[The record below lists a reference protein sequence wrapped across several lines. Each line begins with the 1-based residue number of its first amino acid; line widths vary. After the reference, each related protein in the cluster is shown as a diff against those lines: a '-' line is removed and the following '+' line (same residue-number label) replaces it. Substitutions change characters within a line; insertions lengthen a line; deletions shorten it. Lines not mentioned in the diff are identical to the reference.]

1 MKLWVKLSIII
12 FSLGLVVTLSDI
24 IFIYRFSENFFKQSI
39 IQEMKFKANGI
50 EFILSTVND
59 LDYESFRK
67 YSSISNVRTTLIKDD
82 GKVIFESGF
91 QENELVK
98 MDNHLNRPEIQ
109 KAILYDSAIAE
120 RYSKTL
126 NCNMLYFVKKI
137 VLNINQNSKF
147 AGALFIRV
155 GIPTDIFK
163 GKIIWLQSRIIYFGI
178 SLVLI
183 MIVVTI
189 IAAKNFTDPITHI
202 LHVIEKIKSGNLHY
216 RIDIQSKN
224 EIGRLAESLNGM
236 IEKLNHD
243 IIRLEKLELIRK
255 QFLGNVSHELKTP
268 IFALQTAI
276 ETLLNGAVDDKTV
289 NRKFLEKALN
299 NTQRLDR
306 LLSDLIDISRIESG
320 EMKMDFKT
328 FHLNNFIINIV
339 NEFNEE
345 ALKSGVEIKFIP
357 DNNEI
362 SVIGD
367 TERLKQV
374 IVNLLSNALKYT
386 PEGGKII
393 VYTEVKD
400 DKAFIFVKDTGCGI
414 PAQHLDR
421 IFERFYRVDEDRSR
435 KVGGTGL
442 GLAIVKHIVEAHG
455 SNVKVESE
463 VNKGST
469 FSFWLKI
476 ANS

>member
-1 MKLWVKLSIII
+1 MKLWIKLSIII
-12 FSLGLVVTLSDI
+12 FSLGLVITLSGI

-39 IQEMKFKANGI
+39 IQEMKLKANGI

-59 LDYESFRK
+59 LDYESLRK

-109 KAILYDSAIAE
+109 KAILYDSAIVE

-147 AGALFIRV
+147 VGASFIRV
-155 GIPTDIFK
+155 SIPKDIFQEK
-163 GKIIWLQSRIIYFGI
+163 VVWLQSRIIYFSI
-178 SLVLI
+178 SLILF
-183 MIVVTI
+183 MIIITV
-189 IAAKNFTDPITHI
+189 IAAKKFTNPITHI
-202 LHVIEKIKSGNLHY
+202 VNVVEKIKNGNLHY

-224 EIGRLAESLNGM
+224 EIGKLAESLNGM

-243 IIRLEKLELIRK
+243 IVRLEKLELIRK

-268 IFALQTAI
+268 IFALQTAL
-276 ETLLNGAVDDKTV
+276 ETLLNGAVDDKSV
-289 NRKFLEKALN
+289 NRVFLEKALN

-328 FHLNNFIINIV
+328 FYLNNFLLNIV
-339 NEFNEE
+339 DEFKEE

-357 DNNEI
+357 GDNEI
-362 SVIGD
+362 LVIGD

-386 PEGGKII
+386 PEGGQII
-393 VYTEVKD
+393 VYTEIKD
-400 DKAFIFVKDTGCGI
+400 FKAYIFVKDTGCGI
-414 PAQHLDR
+414 PPQHLDR